1 MASGQASSCTA
12 ARQFGSGRRHE
23 HQLHHDFSVLDGL
36 TGKSARGGE
45 SAAERS
51 SYQRVPPVEQLLNSG
66 GIFWSRVDGDIDETG
81 VFCFSFAS
89 NIETYGHACT
99 NTYSTR
105 VLLTSLS
112 PEPHRAC
119 RHIPRQA
126 GSCSKLTH
134 HAASYPSYPTDHLTN
149 SISPTK

>member
-81 VFCFSFAS
+81 VFCFSFAPK
-89 NIETYGHACT
+89 IETYGHACT
-99 NTYSTR
+99 NTCSTR
-105 VLLTSLS
+105 VLLSYLTF
-112 PEPHRAC
+112 PRA
-119 RHIPRQA
+119 RVALAVIFRGRQA
-126 GSCSKLTH
+126 AVASSRIMQH
-134 HAASYPSYPTDHLTN
+134 HKI
-149 SISPTK
+149 SILSD

>member
-1 MASGQASSCTA
+1 MRLKLTLFAGPSRDMASGQASSCTA
-12 ARQFGSGRRHE
+12 ARQSGSGRRHE

-45 SAAERS
+45 SAAGRS
-51 SYQRVPPVEQLLNSG
+51 SYQRVPPVEQLLNSD

-89 NIETYGHACT
+89 NIEKYGHACT

-112 PEPHRAC
+112 PELVSR
-119 RHIPRQA
+119 
-126 GSCSKLTH
+126 L
-134 HAASYPSYPTDHLTN
+134 PSYSEAGRQL
-149 SISPTK
+149 